1 MGSSSVAEVS
11 EELLQ
16 EVVRLLVV
24 AGGPDAIILFGSRAK
39 GIAKPDSDIDL
50 LVIDPAAEESDR
62 AWVYHDALAGIRIP
76 KNITLESGQEVAS
89 WRNVHNHFL
98 TTLIR
103 EGRVLYERTPGL
115 MSRIGPAEARRAQNH
130 ESVAVNYVV
139 TEEQIQEIVR
149 DMAEVGSPLKI
160 ILFGSRATGTE
171 RPDSDVDILVID
183 AESAPSELYGRLSRS
198 LPGPVDVI
206 VRTPEEVAAWRDV
219 PNHFLTKIVREGR
232 VLYER
237 PSDFRPETVPANDY
251 ADHAREILRFGDEDI
266 ETAELL
272 VKAGTHSVGICFH
285 LQRAIERYLKA
296 ILAYDGADIPR
307 SHNLERLRYLVDR
320 PPRLL
325 EIDPRVDLL
334 SPFATNASYGE
345 NLRASTEFVAS
356 AALLARKVR
365 DVVARELPL
374 DPHA

>member
-1 MGSSSVAEVS
+1 M
-11 EELLQ
+11 
-16 EVVRLLVV
+16 
-24 AGGPDAIILFGSRAK
+24 
-39 GIAKPDSDIDL
+39 
-50 LVIDPAAEESDR
+50 
-62 AWVYHDALAGIRIP
+62 
-76 KNITLESGQEVAS
+76 
-89 WRNVHNHFL
+89 
-98 TTLIR
+98 
-103 EGRVLYERTPGL
+103 
-115 MSRIGPAEARRAQNH
+115 
-130 ESVAVNYVV
+130 
-139 TEEQIQEIVR
+139 
-149 DMAEVGSPLKI
+149 
-160 ILFGSRATGTE
+160 
-171 RPDSDVDILVID
+171 
-183 AESAPSELYGRLSRS
+183 SRS
-198 LPGPVDVI
+198 LPAPVDVI

-296 ILAYDGADIPR
+296 ILAYGGADIPR
-307 SHNLERLRYLVDR
+307 SHNLERLRYLVGR